1 MEQAQNCT
9 DLEELFIN
17 FNVTKEQL
25 LLDLQQFIAM
35 AKNGTQLFL
44 PVSVSEFLINSKYYL
59 PILVEYKNLPPILRL

>member
-1 MEQAQNCT
+1 MKMKWTKSHMEQAQNCT

-25 LLDLQQFIAM
+25 LLDPQQFIVM

-44 PVSVSEFLINSKYYL
+44 PVSVSGFLKTYFHHRFF
-59 PILVEYKNLPPILRL
+59 KK

>member
-1 MEQAQNCT
+1 MEQAQSCT

-44 PVSVSEFLINSKYYL
+44 PVSVSEFLINS
-59 PILVEYKNLPPILRL
+59 